1 MFHRLINN
9 LLSILEHSMVM
20 LSPHAFVKPYEY
32 LYRNETHAEVVA
44 YSRYLNDETEFQA
57 NENLKL
63 KVCYLFDHLSFSFL
77 FFTWTKSSWELF
89 WSTLIHCISIVFPF
103 ITALPEPKSPK
114 NHFLYKSSLVLTI
127 KMTIFQMGS

>member
-32 LYRNETHAEVVA
+32 LYRNETHTQVVA

-63 KVCYLFDHLSFSFL
+63 KVCYLFDHLSFFFVLLEPKVHESFSDLLLFIASQL
-77 FFTWTKSSWELF
+77 FFLLLLLYLNPKVQKIIF
-89 WSTLIHCISIVFPF
+89 CIR
-103 ITALPEPKSPK
+103 AL
-114 NHFLYKSSLVLTI
+114 
-127 KMTIFQMGS
+127 

>member
-1 MFHRLINN
+1 MNN

-32 LYRNETHAEVVA
+32 LYRNETHTQVVA

-63 KVCYLFDHLSFSFL
+63 KVCYLFDHLFFSF
-77 FFTWTKSSWELF
+77 FFYLNQKF
-89 WSTLIHCISIVFPF
+89 MRAFLIYS
-103 ITALPEPKSPK
+103 
-114 NHFLYKSSLVLTI
+114 YSLHLNYFSFYYCFT
-127 KMTIFQMGS
+127 

>member
-32 LYRNETHAEVVA
+32 LYRNETHTQVVA

-63 KVCYLFDHLSFSFL
+63 KVCYLFDHLSFFF
-77 FFTWTKSSWELF
+77 FFTWIKSSWELF

-103 ITALPEPKSPK
+103 LTALPEPKSQK

>member
-63 KVCYLFDHLSFSFL
+63 KVCYLFDHLSFPFL
-77 FFTWTKSSWELF
+77 FFYLNQKF
-89 WSTLIHCISIVFPF
+89 MRAFLIYS
-103 ITALPEPKSPK
+103 
-114 NHFLYKSSLVLTI
+114 YSLHLNCFSFYYCFT
-127 KMTIFQMGS
+127 

>member
-1 MFHRLINN
+1 MFHRLINIF
-9 LLSILEHSMVM
+9 LSILEHSMVM

-63 KVCYLFDHLSFSFL
+63 KVCYLFDHLSFSFFFYLNQKFMRVSDLLLFIASQL
-77 FFTWTKSSWELF
+77 FFLLLLLYLNPKVQKIIF
-89 WSTLIHCISIVFPF
+89 CIR
-103 ITALPEPKSPK
+103 AL
-114 NHFLYKSSLVLTI
+114 
-127 KMTIFQMGS
+127 

>member
-63 KVCYLFDHLSFSFL
+63 KVCYLFDHLSFSFFFLLEPKVHESFSDLLL
-77 FFTWTKSSWELF
+77 F
-89 WSTLIHCISIVFPF
+89 ISIIFPF

>member
-32 LYRNETHAEVVA
+32 LYRNETHTQVVA

-63 KVCYLFDHLSFSFL
+63 KVCYLFDHLSFSFFFYLNQKFMRVSDLLLFIASQL
-77 FFTWTKSSWELF
+77 FFLLLLLYLNPKVQKIIF
-89 WSTLIHCISIVFPF
+89 CIR
-103 ITALPEPKSPK
+103 AL
-114 NHFLYKSSLVLTI
+114 
-127 KMTIFQMGS
+127 

>member
-63 KVCYLFDHLSFSFL
+63 KVCYLFDHLSFSFFFFIASQL
-77 FFTWTKSSWELF
+77 FFLLLLLYLNPKVQKIIF
-89 WSTLIHCISIVFPF
+89 CIR
-103 ITALPEPKSPK
+103 AL
-114 NHFLYKSSLVLTI
+114 
-127 KMTIFQMGS
+127 

>member
-63 KVCYLFDHLSFSFL
+63 KVCYLFDHLSFSFFFSLEPKVHESFSDLLLFIASQL
-77 FFTWTKSSWELF
+77 FFLLLLLYLNPKVQKIIF
-89 WSTLIHCISIVFPF
+89 CIR
-103 ITALPEPKSPK
+103 AL
-114 NHFLYKSSLVLTI
+114 
-127 KMTIFQMGS
+127 